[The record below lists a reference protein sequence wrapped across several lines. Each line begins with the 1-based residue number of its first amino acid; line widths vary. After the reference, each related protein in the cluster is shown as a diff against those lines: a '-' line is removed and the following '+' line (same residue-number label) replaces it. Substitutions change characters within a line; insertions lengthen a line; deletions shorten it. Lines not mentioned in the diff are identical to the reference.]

1 VEYYQCAKRPIDI
14 RAEKPWHVAPGC
26 AMIETRLRSGAL
38 RDAECCGFDSESEG
52 KDMMGG
58 WGWGMGL
65 LGGLGMLL
73 FWGLIIGLVVWLIV
87 TLTRSGQ
94 SGASRGAQPDS
105 ALETLRRRLAAGEIT
120 PQEFDALRQKLG
132 V

>member
-1 VEYYQCAKRPIDI
+1 
-14 RAEKPWHVAPGC
+14 
-26 AMIETRLRSGAL
+26 
-38 RDAECCGFDSESEG
+38 
-52 KDMMGG
+52 
-58 WGWGMGL
+58 MGL

-73 FWGLIIGLVVWLIV
+73 FWALIIGLLVWLVV

-94 SGASRGAQPDS
+94 SNASRSAQPDS

-120 PQEFDALRQKLG
+120 PDEFDRLRQKLG

>member
-1 VEYYQCAKRPIDI
+1 
-14 RAEKPWHVAPGC
+14 
-26 AMIETRLRSGAL
+26 
-38 RDAECCGFDSESEG
+38 
-52 KDMMGG
+52 
-58 WGWGMGL
+58 MGL

-87 TLTRSGQ
+87 TLMRSNQGA
-94 SGASRGAQPDS
+94 ASRGAQPDS

-120 PQEFDALRQKLG
+120 AQEFDTLRQKLG

>member
-1 VEYYQCAKRPIDI
+1 
-14 RAEKPWHVAPGC
+14 
-26 AMIETRLRSGAL
+26 
-38 RDAECCGFDSESEG
+38 
-52 KDMMGG
+52 MMGG

-87 TLTRSGQ
+87 TLTRSSH
-94 SGASRGAQPDS
+94 SGAGRSAQTDT

-132 V
+132 A

>member
-1 VEYYQCAKRPIDI
+1 
-14 RAEKPWHVAPGC
+14 
-26 AMIETRLRSGAL
+26 
-38 RDAECCGFDSESEG
+38 
-52 KDMMGG
+52 
-58 WGWGMGL
+58 MGL

-73 FWGLIIGLVVWLIV
+73 FWALIIGLLVWLVV

-94 SGASRGAQPDS
+94 SNATRGAQPDS

-120 PQEFDALRQKLG
+120 PDEFDRLRQKLG

>member
-1 VEYYQCAKRPIDI
+1 
-14 RAEKPWHVAPGC
+14 
-26 AMIETRLRSGAL
+26 
-38 RDAECCGFDSESEG
+38 
-52 KDMMGG
+52 MMGG
-58 WGWGMGL
+58 WGWGMGV

-94 SGASRGAQPDS
+94 SEASRGARSDT
-105 ALETLRRRLAAGEIT
+105 ALETLRHRLAAGEIT
-120 PQEFDALRQKLG
+120 PQEFDTLREKLG

>member
-1 VEYYQCAKRPIDI
+1 
-14 RAEKPWHVAPGC
+14 
-26 AMIETRLRSGAL
+26 
-38 RDAECCGFDSESEG
+38 
-52 KDMMGG
+52 MMGD
-58 WGWGMGL
+58 WGLGMGL
-65 LGGLGMLL
+65 LGGLGMFL
-73 FWGLIIGLVVWLIV
+73 FWGLIIGLVVWLVV

-94 SGASRGAQPDS
+94 GNAPHGAQPDS

>member
-1 VEYYQCAKRPIDI
+1 
-14 RAEKPWHVAPGC
+14 
-26 AMIETRLRSGAL
+26 
-38 RDAECCGFDSESEG
+38 
-52 KDMMGG
+52 MMGG

-73 FWGLIIGLVVWLIV
+73 FWGLIICLMVWLVV
-87 TLTRSGQ
+87 TLARSSQ
-94 SGASRGAQPDS
+94 SGGSSRAQPDL

-120 PQEFDALRQKLG
+120 PQEFDALRQKLS

>member
-1 VEYYQCAKRPIDI
+1 
-14 RAEKPWHVAPGC
+14 
-26 AMIETRLRSGAL
+26 
-38 RDAECCGFDSESEG
+38 
-52 KDMMGG
+52 MMGD

-87 TLTRSGQ
+87 TLTRSSQ
-94 SGASRGAQPDS
+94 SGASRNAQPDT

-120 PQEFDALRQKLG
+120 AQDFDDLRQKLS

>member
-1 VEYYQCAKRPIDI
+1 
-14 RAEKPWHVAPGC
+14 
-26 AMIETRLRSGAL
+26 
-38 RDAECCGFDSESEG
+38 
-52 KDMMGG
+52 MMGG

-73 FWGLIIGLVVWLIV
+73 FWGLIIGLVVWQGV

-94 SGASRGAQPDS
+94 NNGSRGAQPDA

-120 PQEFDALRQKLG
+120 LQEFDALRQKLG

>member
-1 VEYYQCAKRPIDI
+1 
-14 RAEKPWHVAPGC
+14 
-26 AMIETRLRSGAL
+26 
-38 RDAECCGFDSESEG
+38 
-52 KDMMGG
+52 MMGG

-87 TLTRSGQ
+87 TLTRSNQGA
-94 SGASRGAQPDS
+94 ASRGAQPDS

-120 PQEFDALRQKLG
+120 PQEFDTLRQKLG

>member
-1 VEYYQCAKRPIDI
+1 
-14 RAEKPWHVAPGC
+14 
-26 AMIETRLRSGAL
+26 
-38 RDAECCGFDSESEG
+38 
-52 KDMMGG
+52 MMGG

-73 FWGLIIGLVVWLIV
+73 FWGLIIGLVVWLVV
-87 TLTRSGQ
+87 TLTRSGHTAVGR
-94 SGASRGAQPDS
+94 SAQTDT

-132 V
+132 A

>member
-1 VEYYQCAKRPIDI
+1 
-14 RAEKPWHVAPGC
+14 
-26 AMIETRLRSGAL
+26 
-38 RDAECCGFDSESEG
+38 
-52 KDMMGG
+52 MGG

-73 FWGLIIGLVVWLIV
+73 FWGLIIGLAVWLVV

-94 SGASRGAQPDS
+94 SGAPRGAQPDT

-120 PQEFDALRQKLG
+120 PQEFDALRLKLS

>member
-1 VEYYQCAKRPIDI
+1 
-14 RAEKPWHVAPGC
+14 
-26 AMIETRLRSGAL
+26 
-38 RDAECCGFDSESEG
+38 
-52 KDMMGG
+52 MMGS

-73 FWGLIIGLVVWLIV
+73 FWALIIGLLVWLVV

-94 SGASRGAQPDS
+94 SNASRSAQPDS

-120 PQEFDALRQKLG
+120 PDEFDRLRQKLG